1 MTLNCPLQ
9 HFSAAEDER
18 KRQKEQKGG
27 WGGDVEGVGQRHRGS
42 HVKLHYAW
50 VHTNMDTQTL
60 QFCVYDF

>member
-27 WGGDVEGVGQRHRGS
+27 WVGDGTEAQRESREIALCMGTHI
-42 HVKLHYAW
+42 
-50 VHTNMDTQTL
+50 NMDKCTQTL
-60 QFCVYDF
+60 QFCVTDF